1 MAKLGVRSINLWV
14 YVHTFERC
22 CVALRHSR
30 VLRNAHPLWNLLR
43 RPYSSLLSVMARNGL
58 ERVING
64 TDSVRVL
71 PELRAIGGTY
81 EPEVW
86 NHLMGEVRPGDTIV
100 DVGAH
105 CGLYSIAFAQRTG
118 DIGRVH
124 AFEPDRANFARL
136 EAQCRMNGIA
146 GRVALYQV
154 AVADRD
160 GSVGFVAGQGS
171 ESHVGAEVGNQRVDC
186 VCLDSVFRDRPV
198 DLIKIDVEGFEECV
212 LHGATSLLKSDRR
225 APRLLCIEVHPYAW
239 SAVGT
244 TSESLLALLIACG
257 YTVHDLLGRPVSRV
271 TAYGAILAS
280 KQRKTANAAREQVV
294 ALGGSYAE
302 S

>member
-1 MAKLGVRSINLWV
+1 MRATVQALEMYCWGV
-14 YVHTFERC
+14 
-22 CVALRHSR
+22 RHSR
-30 VLRNAHPLWNLLR
+30 WLQNSHRLWRLLR
-43 RPYSSLLSVMARNGL
+43 GPYTSLLGAMAPQGL
-58 ERVING
+58 ERLINR
-64 TDSVRVL
+64 TDSIRVL
-71 PELRAIGGTY
+71 PELRAVGGSY
-81 EPEVW
+81 EPDVW
-86 NHLMGEVRPGDTIV
+86 SRMMGEIRLGDTIV

-105 CGLYSIAFAQRTG
+105 CGLYSVAFARRTG

-124 AFEPDRANFARL
+124 AFEPDPPTLARL
-136 EAQCRMNGIA
+136 EAHCRMNGIA

-171 ESHVGAEVGNQRVDC
+171 ESHIGAEVGNQRVNC

-198 DLIKIDVEGFEECV
+198 DLMKIDVEGFEECV

-257 YTVHDLLGRPVSRV
+257 YTVHDLLGRPVSR
-271 TAYGAILAS
+271 
-280 KQRKTANAAREQVV
+280 
-294 ALGGSYAE
+294 
-302 S
+302 